1 MLGRIPSAVGYQ
13 PTLANEMGALQERIT
28 TTKRGSITSVQA
40 IYVPADDLSDP
51 APATTFSHLDATTVL
66 DRQIA
71 SMGIYPAVDPLES
84 NSALMDPMYI
94 EKVHFDT
101 ARSVEKTLLAYKSLQ
116 DIIAILGMDELSE
129 EDSITVYRARKIQK
143 FLSQPFQVAEV
154 FTGYKGVFVDLKD
167 TIKGFK
173 EIVAGKYDHLPEP
186 SFYMVGSIQD
196 AVAKAERLAAE
207 VAASKGTTSKD
218 KDKGDKKDKAATTA
232 VPGRR
237 VILDSK
243 AVVEKLKVVVDKA
256 KQKEFKKAQ
265 HIKATLKGRIGPGWS
280 FPKEDKLKEKWDK
293 FDKLYENQSTDIMG
307 LFKDHFETTK
317 RELEEAS
324 KKEMVV

>member
-1 MLGRIPSAVGYQ
+1 
-13 PTLANEMGALQERIT
+13 MGALQERIT

-66 DRQIA
+66 DRGIA
-71 SMGIYPAVDPLES
+71 SLGIYPAVDPLES
-84 NSALMDPMYI
+84 NSALMDPAYI
-94 EKVHFDT
+94 EKIHFDV

-154 FTGYKGVFVDLKD
+154 FTGYKGVFVNLKD

-196 AVAKAERLAAE
+196 AVTKAERLAAE
-207 VAASKGTTSKD
+207 VAASKSE
-218 KDKGDKKDKAATTA
+218 KKDKEKDPKGTTTTA
-232 VPGRR
+232 SPGRR
-237 VILDSK
+237 VIVDSK
-243 AVVEKLKVVVDKA
+243 GVVEKLKLAVDKA

-265 HIKATLKGRIGPGWS
+265 HIKSTLKGRVGPGWT

-293 FDKLYENQSTDIMG
+293 FDKLYEHQSSDIMG
-307 LFKDHFETTK
+307 LFKDHFESAK
-317 RELEEAS
+317 REYEEAS
-324 KKEMVV
+324 KKAAIL